1 MDNQEIE
8 RYFLNIVNEDKN
20 LSNGIAAIKTLLLV
34 LEKTKCNQN
43 YSHPHNHLIF
53 KIIFSQHN
61 SRISRHDKGGD

>member
-34 LEKTKCNQN
+34 LEKTKCELNLN
-43 YSHPHNHLIF
+43 F
-53 KIIFSQHN
+53 V
-61 SRISRHDKGGD
+61 